1 MSLRSSTMRR
11 HEKSFRR
18 AVILAA
24 ALAAYPFLAGSFPGS
39 SPAQHAQAA
48 QSGSSNQPKTNAA
61 TPDQPSSA
69 KPATTSSASTAS
81 AASTTDAGST
91 QDSKARTSA
100 TSATAK
106 RPPEKG
112 AGMVWVNTATG
123 VYHKPGTR
131 WYGKTKKGKYM
142 LEADAIKAGYK
153 AAK

>member
-11 HEKSFRR
+11 DEKNFGR
-18 AVILAA
+18 AVIMAAAFAAITLLAA
-24 ALAAYPFLAGSFPGS
+24 SFLVSIPAL
-39 SPAQHAQAA
+39 HAQAA
-48 QSGSSNQPKTNAA
+48 QSGTSNKPQTNTAS
-61 TPDQPSSA
+61 PDMPSPA
-69 KPATTSSASTAS
+69 KQASTSSASSTA
-81 AASTTDAGST
+81 AATT
-91 QDSKARTSA
+91 QDSNKRTSA
-100 TSATAK
+100 TSATAQT
-106 RPPEKG
+106 PPEKG

>member
-1 MSLRSSTMRR
+1 MRR

-24 ALAAYPFLAGSFPGS
+24 AFAACPLLQGSFLVNS
-39 SPAQHAQAA
+39 SALHAQAE
-48 QSGSSNQPKTNAA
+48 QSGRSSQARTNAA
-61 TPDQPSSA
+61 APA
-69 KPATTSSASTAS
+69 KPNPARPASTS
-81 AASTTDAGST
+81 AASTTDAASA
-91 QDSKARTSA
+91 QDSKAQTSA
-100 TSATAK
+100 TSATAQK
-106 RPPEKG
+106 PAEKG

-142 LEADAIKAGYK
+142 LETDAIKAGYR

>member
-11 HEKSFRR
+11 HERSFRR
-18 AVILAA
+18 ALILAA
-24 ALAAYPFLAGSFPGS
+24 ALAACPFLAGSSPGS
-39 SPAQHAQAA
+39 SSALHAQAA
-48 QSGSSNQPKTNAA
+48 QSGSSNQPKKNAA
-61 TPDQPSSA
+61 TPDAPSSA
-69 KPATTSSASTAS
+69 KPASTSSASTTN
-81 AASTTDAGST
+81 AASS

-106 RPPEKG
+106 RLPEKG
-112 AGMVWVNTATG
+112 TGMVWVNTASG
-123 VYHKPGTR
+123 IYHKPGTR

>member
-1 MSLRSSTMRR
+1 MRR

-24 ALAAYPFLAGSFPGS
+24 ALAAFPFLACSLLVS
-39 SPAQHAQAA
+39 SSALHAQAA
-48 QSGSSNQPKTNAA
+48 QSGSSNEPKTNAA
-61 TPDQPSSA
+61 TPDKPSPTTTAS
-69 KPATTSSASTAS
+69 TSSASTKD
-81 AASTTDAGST
+81 AASS